1 MQRDRTPP
9 RYAQTIRGY
18 RGGYLPNE
26 RRSIEAGLRRGEVRA
41 VVATNALE
49 LGIDIG
55 QLQAAVLCG
64 YPGSIAA
71 AWQQMGRAGRT
82 REASLAILVATGGA
96 LDQYVI
102 RHPEFLFER
111 SPEHALINPDN
122 LMLLVDQMRCAAF
135 ELPFA
140 RGEGFGHSPHAADV
154 LDLLAEQGDVQ
165 LQGGRSFWAGAAY
178 PARSVGLRSSSG
190 DTVAIQAES
199 SQGPIVIG
207 EIDVPQRAAAGA

>member
-1 MQRDRTPP
+1 MRSG
-9 RYAQTIRGY
+9 AVRG
-18 RGGYLPNE
+18 
-26 RRSIEAGLRRGEVRA
+26 

-64 YPGSIAA
+64 YPGSIAS

-82 REASLAILVATGGA
+82 REASLAILVATAGA

-122 LMLLVDQMRCAAF
+122 LMLLVDHMRCAAF
-135 ELPFA
+135 EAPFE
-140 RGEGFGHSPHAADV
+140 RGEPFGHSPYAADV
-154 LDLLAEQGDVQ
+154 LSLLAEQGDVQ
-165 LQGGRSFWAGAAY
+165 EQNGRRFWIGAAY
-178 PARSVGLRSSSG
+178 PARDVGLRSSG
-190 DTVAIQAES
+190 DTVAIQAETGEG
-199 SQGPIVIG
+199 QTVIG
-207 EIDVPQRAAAGA
+207 VIDAAMLSLLVHAGAPICIEGQSYNGELIWRTV